1 MVDAVLKLSGIVKS
15 YGSGETALAVLDGAE
30 LAIAPGEVVALV
42 GASGSGKTT
51 LLQITG
57 GLDLP
62 DVGEVSWLGQ
72 RIDTLDDATRTRLR
86 SQQLGFVFQFHHLLP
101 EFTAL
106 ENVMLPQ
113 LLAGTGQ
120 VDAKLRAESL
130 LERLHVADRG
140 HHLPSQLSGGQQ
152 QRVAIAR
159 ALANRPAMLLADEPT
174 GNLDPHT
181 SDDVFALLLELAREE
196 GLAALIATHNHAL
209 AQRLHRVVAMRDGRV
224 VQFTS

>member
-1 MVDAVLKLSGIVKS
+1 MVDAVLKLSAIEKS
-15 YGSGETALAVLDGAE
+15 YGAGETVLPVLQGAA

-57 GLDLP
+57 GLDVP
-62 DVGEVSWLGQ
+62 DAGEVRWFGQ
-72 RIDTLDDATRTRLR
+72 RIDSLEDAARTRLR
-86 SQQLGFVFQFHHLLP
+86 AQKLGFVFQFHHLLP

-113 LLAGTGQ
+113 LLAGVGQ
-120 VDAKLRAESL
+120 VDAKSRAESL
-130 LERLHVADRG
+130 LERLGVAARG

-159 ALANRPAMLLADEPT
+159 ALTNRPGILLADEPT

-181 SDDVFALLLELAREE
+181 ADDVFALLLELAREE
-196 GLAALIATHNHAL
+196 GLSALIATHNHAL
-209 AQRLHRVVAMRDGRV
+209 AQQLHRVLVVRDGKV
-224 VQFTS
+224 VSQ